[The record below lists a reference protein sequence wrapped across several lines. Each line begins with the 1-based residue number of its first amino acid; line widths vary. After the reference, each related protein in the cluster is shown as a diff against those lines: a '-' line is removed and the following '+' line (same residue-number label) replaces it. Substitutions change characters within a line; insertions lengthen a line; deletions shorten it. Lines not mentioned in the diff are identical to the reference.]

1 VDQVTIPKR
10 VALPSAPERRALR
23 KAAGLSGAELAS
35 AIGVAP
41 ATLYGWERGQE
52 PSGLFRR
59 AYAAALSELQK
70 TVDPGELR
78 QWMTGS

>member
-1 VDQVTIPKR
+1 MDR
-10 VALPSAPERRALR
+10 VKLPVRIVLPSAPERRALR
-23 KAAGLSGAELAS
+23 RAAGLSGSELAA

-59 AYAAALSELQK
+59 AYAAALSELRHA
-70 TVDPGELR
+70 VDAGDTER
-78 QWMTGS
+78 WANDF